1 MIKTLQNTLKQD
13 KERFTVPKSVQDI
26 IPIRR
31 IWPDG
36 VFQFGSKY
44 SKTLRFSD
52 INYAIASKEDKTAM
66 FLSYSELLNALDTG
80 STTKITINNK
90 RLDRRNFEQE
100 ILIPPKGD
108 DLDGGRKE
116 YNAMLLDKVTDSS
129 NSVVQERY
137 ITLSVHKKN
146 VEEARAFFDRTVHD
160 ASSRLNH
167 MDSHCEEMDA
177 ADRLHILHDFY
188 RVGEESEFRFDLRE
202 NMKNGR
208 SFKDAICPDSMEFK
222 KDHFIMGGKY
232 GRVLFLK
239 EYASYIKDSM
249 INELTSLNRS
259 LMLSIDIIP
268 VPTDEAVREMQNRLL
283 GVETNVT
290 NWQRRQNANNN
301 FSAVVPYDLE
311 QQRKET
317 REMLDD
323 LTTRDQ
329 RMMFAV
335 VTLVHL
341 ADSKE
346 ELDSDMLQSSART
359 AREAAVQTA
368 RYQQA
373 AKAAQATAQKASQ
386 AAGRALRAILSAA
399 RSLAAAMMAGGSTVL
414 SMVLVICLI
423 GLLIASPFGI
433 FFSGEDSGTGYTM
446 PEAVTML
453 NTEFTDRIEQIKAE
467 NSYDELDMDNAGS
480 AAMVA
485 NWRDVLA
492 VYAVRTTTDASSP
505 DEVAT
510 LTEEKLDILRQ
521 IFWEMNEISYWLETV
536 PGGEDEED
544 TVILHIRVAVK
555 DHLQMAEAYHFTT
568 EQKKLLEELMQPEYE
583 ELFMRL
589 TGSYQDIALSDKEVA
604 EIMENLPAD
613 LSENRKQVVLTAYQL
628 LGKVHYFWGGKS
640 LIIGWDS
647 RWGMPMKV
655 TAEGSST
662 TGTVRPFGLD
672 CSGMVDWVFYNQ
684 SGGQYVIGHGGGA
697 TAQHSYCTPIAWSD
711 AQPGDLVFYP
721 GDSHV
726 GIVCGFDS
734 GGNIM
739 IIHCASGANNVV
751 VTGKIGFTS
760 IGRPE
765 YFAD

>member
-1 MIKTLQNTLKQD
+1 MEKIKEKPAMGERV
-13 KERFTVPKSVQDI
+13 KEKAVSAPK
-26 IPIRR
+26 
-31 IWPDG
+31 
-36 VFQFGSKY
+36 
-44 SKTLRFSD
+44 
-52 INYAIASKEDKTAM
+52 
-66 FLSYSELLNALDTG
+66 ELLRKGLDDG
-80 STTKITINNK
+80 SE
-90 RLDRRNFEQE
+90 RLRTQLRDTAQQGRRDEY
-100 ILIPPKGD
+100 
-108 DLDGGRKE
+108 GG
-116 YNAMLLDKVTDSS
+116 
-129 NSVVQERY
+129 
-137 ITLSVHKKN
+137 
-146 VEEARAFFDRTVHD
+146 
-160 ASSRLNH
+160 
-167 MDSHCEEMDA
+167 
-177 ADRLHILHDFY
+177 
-188 RVGEESEFRFDLRE
+188 
-202 NMKNGR
+202 
-208 SFKDAICPDSMEFK
+208 DAIEDTA
-222 KDHFIMGGKY
+222 
-232 GRVLFLK
+232 
-239 EYASYIKDSM
+239 ASGLRRAEK
-249 INELTSLNRS
+249 ELTR
-259 LMLSIDIIP
+259 
-268 VPTDEAVREMQNRLL
+268 
-283 GVETNVT
+283 
-290 NWQRRQNANNN
+290 QRKKKPQEQPPEGGALTADATEQKPSAIKGKDTTSAGPQPQSAAERGRQQARQNAAQKAAKVKTKDTYIGAQTETQVTVAAEPQRQGQRV
-301 FSAVVPYDLE
+301 FMEERGRKAARWQAEQKRAVSRRRIKTAQALHSDRDGSAMPDRMRSEQIPHIKERAETSLPKPARKKHLPIERDIVSVSPRSKKIADTAKTLE
-311 QQRKET
+311 SAQKQ
-317 REMLDD
+317 
-323 LTTRDQ
+323 
-329 RMMFAV
+329 AV
-335 VTLVHL
+335 
-341 ADSKE
+341 
-346 ELDSDMLQSSART
+346 MLQSSART

-423 GLLIASPFGI
+423 GLLIVSPFGI

-453 NTEFTDRIEQIKAE
+453 NAEFTDRIEQIKAE
-467 NSYDELDMDNAGS
+467 NPHDELDMDNAGS
-480 AAMVA
+480 AAMIS

-521 IFWEMNEISYWLETV
+521 IFWDMNAISYWVETIS
-536 PGGEDEED
+536 GDKDKSD
-544 TVILHIRVAVK
+544 TAILHITVTVK
-555 DHLQMAEAYHFTT
+555 HHLQMADEYRFTAD
-568 EQKKLLEELMQPEYE
+568 QRKLLEELMQPEYQ
-583 ELFMRL
+583 ELFAAL
-589 TGSYQDIALSDKEVA
+589 TGSYQDIELSPDEVA
-604 EIMENLPAD
+604 KIMENLPAD
-613 LSENRKQVVLTAYQL
+613 LSEARREVVLTAYQL
-628 LGKVHYFWGGKS
+628 LGRVHYFWGGKS
-640 LIIGWDS
+640 LVIGWDS
-647 RWGMPMKV
+647 RWGMPMEV

>member
-1 MIKTLQNTLKQD
+1 MKKIKEKPTLSECI
-13 KERFTVPKSVQDI
+13 KEKAVSTPR
-26 IPIRR
+26 
-31 IWPDG
+31 
-36 VFQFGSKY
+36 
-44 SKTLRFSD
+44 
-52 INYAIASKEDKTAM
+52 
-66 FLSYSELLNALDTG
+66 ELLRKGLDDG
-80 STTKITINNK
+80 SERLRTQLRDTAQHGQADEYGGDTIEDTAA
-90 RLDRRNFEQE
+90 RGLRRAEKELTRQRKKKPQEQ
-100 ILIPPKGD
+100 PPKG
-108 DLDGGRKE
+108 G
-116 YNAMLLDKVTDSS
+116 AP
-129 NSVVQERY
+129 
-137 ITLSVHKKN
+137 
-146 VEEARAFFDRTVHD
+146 
-160 ASSRLNH
+160 
-167 MDSHCEEMDA
+167 A
-177 ADRLHILHDFY
+177 ADATEQKPSAIK
-188 RVGEESEFRFDLRE
+188 G
-202 NMKNGR
+202 
-208 SFKDAICPDSMEFK
+208 KDT
-222 KDHFIMGGKY
+222 
-232 GRVLFLK
+232 
-239 EYASYIKDSM
+239 
-249 INELTSLNRS
+249 TSAGSQPQSAAER
-259 LMLSIDIIP
+259 
-268 VPTDEAVREMQNRLL
+268 
-283 GVETNVT
+283 G
-290 NWQRRQNANNN
+290 WQQARQNAAQKAAKVKTKDTYIGAQTETQVTVAAEPQRQGQRV
-301 FSAVVPYDLE
+301 FMEERGRKAARWQAEQKRAVSRRRIKTAQALHSDRGGSAMPDRMRSEQIPHIKERAETSLPKPARKKHLPMERDIVSVSPRSKKIADTAKTLE
-311 QQRKET
+311 SAQKQ
-317 REMLDD
+317 
-323 LTTRDQ
+323 
-329 RMMFAV
+329 AV
-335 VTLVHL
+335 
-341 ADSKE
+341 
-346 ELDSDMLQSSART
+346 MLQSSART

-568 EQKKLLEELMQPEYE
+568 EQKKLLEDE